1 MHSYLSSVLSVSSDR
16 YYFTV
21 TLFATVKVIY
31 FETNLQINTRDV
43 LVKSTNTLDELPREV
58 IAQRSGSDAVLD
70 KVNRSKS
77 VPTDDFSVGELTIF
91 VVDMSMPGVTARIKS
106 LKSAIT
112 NIQPKGKVAVIGCLH
127 GDAKVFLE
135 PTSSVLTAVRNLK
148 TLSKSVMGNISK
160 GMHLSLDMAEKSLLA
175 SECGHVSIAILADG
189 KAHGLRAGPLCDSDI
204 IPICDLELLE
214 EAELMASKRDAL
226 IAAGYKLHTIVVDTE
241 TLDVDHEWSP
251 EGARLAT
258 TSHASY
264 YHAPNLD
271 GRKLLDILKEV
282 KYSID

>member
-21 TLFATVKVIY
+21 TLFATGKVIY

-189 KAHGLRAGPLCDSDI
+189 KAHGLRAGPICDSDI

-226 IAAGYKLHTIVVDTE
+226 IAAGYKLHTVVVDTE

-251 EGARLAT
+251 EGARLAA

-282 KYSID
+282 KYSIE

>member
-1 MHSYLSSVLSVSSDR
+1 MHSYPSSVLSVSSNR

-21 TLFATVKVIY
+21 TLFSAVKVIS
-31 FETNLQINTRDV
+31 FETNLQINRGDF
-43 LVKSTNTLDELPREV
+43 LVKSTNALDELPSEAIAVESAV
-58 IAQRSGSDAVLD
+58 ID
-70 KVNRSKS
+70 KVGRTRN

-106 LKSAIT
+106 LKTAIHT
-112 NIQPKGKVAVIGCLH
+112 IQPKGKVAVIGCLH

-160 GMHLSLDMAEKSLLA
+160 GMHLSLDMAEKSLRA
-175 SECGHVSIAILADG
+175 SECDHVSIAILADG
-189 KAHGLRAGPLCDSDI
+189 KAHGLRAGPQCDSDI

-226 IAAGYKLHTIVVDTE
+226 IAAGYKLHTVVVDTE
-241 TLDVDHEWSP
+241 TLDSDHEWSP
-251 EGARLAT
+251 EGARLAA

-264 YHAPNLD
+264 YHTPNLD
-271 GRKLLDILKEV
+271 GRKLLDILVEV
-282 KYSID
+282 KHSID

>member
-1 MHSYLSSVLSVSSDR
+1 M
-16 YYFTV
+16 
-21 TLFATVKVIY
+21 KVIS
-31 FETNLQINTRDV
+31 FESNLQINRRDF

-58 IAQRSGSDAVLD
+58 IAQGPGSDAVGLD
-70 KVNRSKS
+70 EVGR
-77 VPTDDFSVGELTIF
+77 TTTADFSVGELTIF

-226 IAAGYKLHTIVVDTE
+226 IAAGYKLHTVVVDTE
-241 TLDVDHEWSP
+241 TLDNEHEWSP
-251 EGARLAT
+251 EGARLAA

-282 KYSID
+282 KFSLD

>member
-1 MHSYLSSVLSVSSDR
+1 MLNGSLLIGLLV
-16 YYFTV
+16 
-21 TLFATVKVIY
+21 VICLACSHA
-31 FETNLQINTRDV
+31 FLPLKCAIGIKRQINTRDV

-58 IAQRSGSDAVLD
+58 IAQGSGSEAVLD
-70 KVNRSKS
+70 KVIRSKS

-106 LKSAIT
+106 LKTAIHT
-112 NIQPKGKVAVIGCLH
+112 IQPKGKVAVIGCLH

-160 GMHLSLDMAEKSLLA
+160 GMHLSLDMAEKSLRA
-175 SECGHVSIAILADG
+175 SECDHVSIAILADG
-189 KAHGLRAGPLCDSDI
+189 KAHGLRAGPQCDSDI

-226 IAAGYKLHTIVVDTE
+226 IAAGYKLHTVVVDTE
-241 TLDVDHEWSP
+241 TLDSDHEWSP
-251 EGARLAT
+251 EGARLAA

-264 YHAPNLD
+264 YHTPNLD
-271 GRKLLDILKEV
+271 GRKLLDILVEV
-282 KYSID
+282 KHSIG